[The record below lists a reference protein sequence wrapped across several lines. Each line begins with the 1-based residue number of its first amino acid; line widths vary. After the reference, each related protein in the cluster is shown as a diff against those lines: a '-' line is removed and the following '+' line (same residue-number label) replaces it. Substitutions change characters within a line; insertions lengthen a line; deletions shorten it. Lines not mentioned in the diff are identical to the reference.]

1 MKNNFTI
8 DDAMHELLEFFVRND
23 VFDINK
29 DLKEIRKISADTHL
43 DRAIVRKALS
53 LMEERKLLYSVDVNL
68 WVLKMPLQSWEQ
80 NVTFSGEQICYI
92 YRVMQDL
99 AASYKIDNF
108 VPIYSNHFLI
118 LQISCF

>member
-68 WVLKMPLQSWEQ
+68 WVLKMPLI
-80 NVTFSGEQICYI
+80 F
-92 YRVMQDL
+92 
-99 AASYKIDNF
+99 F
-108 VPIYSNHFLI
+108 
-118 LQISCF
+118 